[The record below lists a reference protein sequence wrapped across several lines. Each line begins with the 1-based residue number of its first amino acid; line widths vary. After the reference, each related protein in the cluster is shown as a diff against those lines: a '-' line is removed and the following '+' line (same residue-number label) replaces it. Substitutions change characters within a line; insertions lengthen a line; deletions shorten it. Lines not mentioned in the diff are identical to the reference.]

1 MIRPPRGF
9 PATLD
14 AATPG
19 TEVTSRSQPRGYLV
33 TVGRCR
39 RGTPPWRLASGAVA
53 NGRPDDPYN
62 EPTQYGGFS
71 DPTQAANYGG
81 GAGNTGGQAYSEYES
96 PEYSDYGAPTEQV
109 GPHGEPPAPEPP
121 TPWFR
126 KSAVMIAVGAI
137 AALVLALAI
146 YGIVSLTGDS
156 STSGDETTT
165 APRTTSAVETTSTTA
180 PETESATSDAVPPP
194 VSSEAPVQES
204 TTEVTETTEEP
215 TTTETTAETTTEA
228 PTTTETTAETTTE
241 APPTVTVTETAS
253 PSSTRPA
260 ITIPIPTLPRGN
272 G

>member
-1 MIRPPRGF
+1 M
-9 PATLD
+9 
-14 AATPG
+14 
-19 TEVTSRSQPRGYLV
+19 
-33 TVGRCR
+33 
-39 RGTPPWRLASGAVA
+39 A

-81 GAGNTGGQAYSEYES
+81 GAGNTGGQAYSEYEG

-109 GPHGEPPAPEPP
+109 GAPAAPEPP

-126 KSAVMIAVGAI
+126 KSAVMVAVGAI

-146 YGIVSLTGDS
+146 YGIVSLTSDS
-156 STSGDETTT
+156 STSGEETTT

-180 PETESATSDAVPPP
+180 PGTESPTSAAVPPP
-194 VSSEAPVQES
+194 VSSEAPVQET

-215 TTTETTAETTTEA
+215 TTTETTTEA
-228 PTTTETTAETTTE
+228 PSTTETTAETTTE
-241 APPTVTVTETAS
+241 APSTVTVTETAS